1 MLAKVLDSILYVVV
15 QSSTV
20 HKQIQML
27 SYTGSIGEAFK
38 RAIQES
44 GNQAQAR
51 KRAKIWC
58 KLKITVHTVP
68 RLKKRRGLQVN
79 KLDM

>member
-1 MLAKVLDSILYVVV
+1 MLAKVIDSILYVVV

-20 HKQIQML
+20 HMQIQMQ
-27 SYTGSIGEAFK
+27 SYAGNIGEAFMK
-38 RAIQES
+38 AIQES
-44 GNQAQAR
+44 GNLAR
-51 KRAKIWC
+51 KRANIWC